1 MSNTHFGGFII
12 YSCGFGSIS
21 ISRISSTVFEMPIR
35 IFASFIPNCIYMSQS
50 ENFSPSSHCW
60 YTGNYLERAEIQ
72 MEKKFNLKKLLWYL
86 FFVQAKATGDD
97 LQRCGRVTGL
107 LRNCIS
113 DLSTVA
119 TSFGNLYSSCFDGDP
134 DTLSQ
139 IHIMQHLCLC
149 LSQWIEM
156 VCLKSSRQGTIYEDI
171 TIAFSPNSIEGT
183 YTIHSK
189 VHFR

>member
-1 MSNTHFGGFII
+1 MLSFFI
-12 YSCGFGSIS
+12 
-21 ISRISSTVFEMPIR
+21 
-35 IFASFIPNCIYMSQS
+35 
-50 ENFSPSSHCW
+50 
-60 YTGNYLERAEIQ
+60 
-72 MEKKFNLKKLLWYL
+72 
-86 FFVQAKATGDD
+86 QAKATGDD

-183 YTIHSK
+183 YTIHSN

>member
-1 MSNTHFGGFII
+1 MKFRRK
-12 YSCGFGSIS
+12 IS
-21 ISRISSTVFEMPIR
+21 ILKNYYVFFLI
-35 IFASFIPNCIYMSQS
+35 
-50 ENFSPSSHCW
+50 
-60 YTGNYLERAEIQ
+60 
-72 MEKKFNLKKLLWYL
+72 
-86 FFVQAKATGDD
+86 QAKATGDD

-183 YTIHSK
+183 YTIHSN